1 MPESNGSRERHQSH
15 MAPGARAGQSSR
27 ETRANESPR
36 DTRATESPRDT
47 LLQFYGSVFGV
58 AADELAGLDVTE
70 TNGEIWAAAAPPP
83 SRVHTRRPPGLR
95 ALRRMPD
102 GPKPTSTF
110 LSCLGPR
117 LHASRVDVDLGSL
130 RALLLGRRIAADLP
144 DSYVAL
150 AYGGLVLGCGRVQH
164 SELHALIP
172 TGRRREL
179 LEVLEDR
186 TPPKDPKL

>member
-1 MPESNGSRERHQSH
+1 MLASNGSREKLRSH
-15 MAPGARAGQSSR
+15 TAPGARAAQ
-27 ETRANESPR
+27 
-36 DTRATESPRDT
+36 SPRDT

-70 TNGEIWAAAAPPP
+70 KDGEIWVAAAPTP

-95 ALRRMPD
+95 ALRWMPD

-130 RALLLGRRIAADLP
+130 RALLLGRRIAVDLP

-150 AYGGLVLGCGRVQH
+150 AYDGLVLGCGRVQH
-164 SELHALIP
+164 SELHTLIP

-186 TPPKDPKL
+186 TVSRNSKL

>member
-1 MPESNGSRERHQSH
+1 LPESNGSPERLRSRTS
-15 MAPGARAGQSSR
+15 PGDVQ
-27 ETRANESPR
+27 ANESPR
-36 DTRATESPRDT
+36 DTRADESPRGT

-58 AADELAGLDVTE
+58 ATEDLAGLDVTE
-70 TNGEIWAAAAPPP
+70 KDGEIWAAAAPTPY
-83 SRVHTRRPPGLR
+83 RVRTRRPAGLR

-117 LHASRVDVDLGSL
+117 IHASRVDVDLESL
-130 RALLLGRRIAADLP
+130 RALLLGRRLGVDLP
-144 DSYVAL
+144 NSYVAL
-150 AYGGLVLGCGRVQH
+150 AYDGLVLGCGRVQR

-186 TPPKDPKL
+186 PPPKGPKL